1 MHRSIRGYSTSFFIA
16 LTANT
21 FFFLGFQGGFPVLP
35 RFIADVVVNRP
46 PQEVG
51 GQVGLATTVTALVAV
66 FTRIPTGQL
75 ADRFGRRRFMFVGAI
90 CFFLAPLIYMV
101 SRGMPVLLLGRVVQ
115 GLGLAM
121 FTTAFQALVADL
133 APAERRGEALG
144 LAGASVSVAFI
155 GGPLIGDWLATL
167 LGYTRFFQ
175 ISAATAAMSALLVIL
190 IAAPPVR
197 RLDLASTAAIGT
209 GQHSPTTVSGLQ
221 LALAQKGVRASVLT
235 MAALGIPF
243 GAFITFLPLFAD
255 EQQISGAGVV
265 FGVYAGTLLLAQPAS
280 GWLSDR
286 SGRRGVILPGL
297 AVTSLATAVLALS
310 GSLWAFA
317 LAGIVFGLGGGLVRG
332 GVDAL
337 VQDSVPPTLRGT
349 AAAVQYT
356 SFDFWIGLGSYPFGL
371 LATAVGYAVTFVAAG
386 VTCLFGGAG
395 LAVMLRKQER
405 VSPAPDQLLSS
416 RGD

>member
-1 MHRSIRGYSTSFFIA
+1 MHRNIRGYSASFVIA
-16 LTANT
+16 LMANT
-21 FFFLGFQGGFPVLP
+21 FFFLGFQGSFPVLP

-90 CFFLAPLIYMV
+90 CFFLAPLIYVV

-115 GLGLAM
+115 GLGLAV

-144 LAGASVSVAFI
+144 LAGASVSLAFI
-155 GGPLIGDWLATL
+155 AGPLIGDWLATT

-175 ISAATAAMSALLVIL
+175 ISAVTAAMSALLVVL
-190 IAAPPVR
+190 IAAPPSR
-197 RLDLASTAAIGT
+197 KLELAAVMPRGDST
-209 GQHSPTTVSGLQ
+209 SGREGSAGLR
-221 LALAQKGVRASVLT
+221 LALGQKGVRASILT

-255 EQQISGAGVV
+255 EQQISGSGVV
-265 FGVYAGTLLLAQPAS
+265 FSVYAGTLLLAQPAS

-286 SGRRGVILPGL
+286 LGRRGVILPGL
-297 AVTSLATAVLALS
+297 AITSLATVILALD
-310 GSLWAFA
+310 GSLWVFAF
-317 LAGIVFGLGGGLVRG
+317 AGIVFGLGGGLVRG

-337 VQDSVPPTLRGT
+337 VQDSVPSTLRGT

-371 LATAVGYAVTFVAAG
+371 LANAVGYAVTFVVTG
-386 VTCLFGGAG
+386 VACLLGGAG
-395 LAVMLRKQER
+395 LAVMLRKEER
-405 VSPAPDQLLSS
+405 AGPAVDQPSS
-416 RGD
+416 IGGD